1 MIEFLVLAV
10 SLAGAGQAAP
20 AQCARLQDDAA
31 RLACYDAAFRAEPA
45 AGPATAAPTDTAIPQ
60 AAAQATRP
68 APGAATSPASAPSA
82 AAAAPAAA
90 TTATDREDD
99 FGLSGEQ
106 RAARA
111 GSAGVEQPKQISG
124 VIAEIYGSR
133 VGKPAFRLDNGQR
146 WRQTE
151 ATNRPMF
158 NVGETVVIR
167 GASMGSFLASVPDSG
182 RPAVRVRREE

>member
-1 MIEFLVLAV
+1 MIEFVVLMA
-10 SLAGAGQAAP
+10 SMAGAGQPDP
-20 AQCARLQDDAA
+20 AQCAQLPEDAA
-31 RLACYDAAFRAEPA
+31 RLACYDAVFRPA
-45 AGPATAAPTDTAIPQ
+45 AAPT
-60 AAAQATRP
+60 
-68 APGAATSPASAPSA
+68 AATPS
-82 AAAAPAAA
+82 AAAPAAA
-90 TTATDREDD
+90 TPSAAAPSAAAPAAPVAAAAVVATKDD

-111 GSAGVEQPKQISG
+111 ESAGVEQPKQVTG

-151 ATNRPMF
+151 ATTRPMF

-182 RPAVRVRREE
+182 RPAIRVRREE

>member
-1 MIEFLVLAV
+1 MIEFVVLMA
-10 SLAGAGQAAP
+10 SMAGAGQLDP
-20 AQCARLQDDAA
+20 AQCAQLPEDAA
-31 RLACYDAAFRAEPA
+31 RLACYDAVFRPA
-45 AGPATAAPTDTAIPQ
+45 ATTP
-60 AAAQATRP
+60 
-68 APGAATSPASAPSA
+68 
-82 AAAAPAAA
+82 AAAAPAAPVAAA
-90 TTATDREDD
+90 TTVVASQED
-99 FGLSGEQ
+99 FGLSGTQ

-111 GSAGVEQPKQISG
+111 ESSGVEQPRELTG
-124 VIAEIYGSR
+124 VIDEIYGSR

-167 GASMGSFLASVPDSG
+167 GASMGSFLASVPGSG

>member
-1 MIEFLVLAV
+1 MIEFVVLMA
-10 SLAGAGQAAP
+10 SMAGSGQPDP
-20 AQCARLQDDAA
+20 AQCAQLSQDAA
-31 RLACYDAAFRAEPA
+31 RLACYDAVF
-45 AGPATAAPTDTAIPQ
+45 
-60 AAAQATRP
+60 RP
-68 APGAATSPASAPSA
+68 APAAPAPDDAMASAAATPS
-82 AAAAPAAA
+82 AAAPAAPVAAAAVVA
-90 TTATDREDD
+90 TKDD

-111 GSAGVEQPKQISG
+111 ESAGVEQPKQVTG

-151 ATNRPMF
+151 ATTRPMF

-182 RPAVRVRREE
+182 RPAIRVRREE